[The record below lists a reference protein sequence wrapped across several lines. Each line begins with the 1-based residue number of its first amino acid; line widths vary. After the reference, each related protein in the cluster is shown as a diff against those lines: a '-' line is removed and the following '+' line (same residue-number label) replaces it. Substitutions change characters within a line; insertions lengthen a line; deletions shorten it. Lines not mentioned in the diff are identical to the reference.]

1 MSVLVRQ
8 LEELGRY
15 GLFTARAAKAAAS
28 AWEFR
33 KLTFQQAV
41 RIGVNALPVVMLASA
56 FAGIVTTVQT
66 AYQLQNVILSSDAV
80 GTVVVPTLMLEMCA
94 LVPGLVMAS
103 RVGASI
109 AAELGTMRVT
119 EQIDA
124 LEAMGIDSIGY
135 LVVPRVFAAIL
146 MFPALYVAATV
157 VAIVAG
163 GMAGEFLDYLPFEAY
178 IRGARTYFLPFDA
191 FYGMTKSLA
200 FGIVITT
207 IACWKGFNTSGG
219 ADGVG
224 KSATEAVVTSCVNIL
239 IVDYILA
246 ELLL

>member
-1 MSVLVRQ
+1 MRGIAGQ
-8 LEELGRY
+8 LHQLGDY
-15 GLFTARAAKAAAS
+15 GMFMAKAFS
-28 AWEFR
+28 AIGDTWSYR
-33 KLTFQQAV
+33 RLAIQQAV
-41 RIGVNALPVVMLASA
+41 RIGFNALPVVMLASA

-80 GTVVVPTLMLEMCA
+80 GTIVVPTLMLEMCA

-109 AAELGTMRVT
+109 AAELGTMKVT

-124 LEAMGIDSIGY
+124 LEAMGINSVGY
-135 LVVPRVFAAIL
+135 LVLPRVAGTIL
-146 MFPALYVAATV
+146 MFPALFIAATV
-157 VAIVAG
+157 VAVIAGGVAG
-163 GMAGEFLDYLPFEAY
+163 EYLNYLTFESY
-178 IRGARTYFLPFDA
+178 IRGARAYFLPFDA
-191 FYGMTKSLA
+191 FYGMIKLLA
-200 FGIVITT
+200 FGLVITT
-207 IACWKGFNTSGG
+207 VSCWKGFTASGG

-224 KSATEAVVTSCVNIL
+224 RGTTEAVVTSCVNIL

>member
-1 MSVLVRQ
+1 MH
-8 LEELGRY
+8 
-15 GLFTARAAKAAAS
+15 
-28 AWEFR
+28 
-33 KLTFQQAV
+33 QAV
-41 RIGVNALPVVMLASA
+41 RVGFEALPVVMLASA

-66 AYQLQNVILSSDAV
+66 AYQLQNVILSEDTV
-80 GTVVVPTLMLEMCA
+80 GAVVVPTLMLEMCA

-109 AAELGTMRVT
+109 AAELGTMKVT
-119 EQIDA
+119 DQIDA
-124 LEAMGIDSIGY
+124 LEAMGINSLGY
-135 LVVPRVFAAIL
+135 LVIPRVLGAVL
-146 MFPALYVAATV
+146 MFPALYVASTL
-157 VAIVAG
+157 VAVIAG
-163 GMAGEFLDYLPFEAY
+163 GAAGSLLDYLPFEAY

-200 FGIVITT
+200 FGVVITC
-207 IACWKGFNTSGG
+207 IACWKGFSTTGG

-224 KSATEAVVTSCVNIL
+224 RSATEAVVTSCVNIL